1 MDDTIY
7 KAMPVLNTLGINV
20 NQYAPDNNALQ
31 FAKAITKIGA
41 GIVEQKKTSEFNS
54 KVAQINQLESKFKN
68 EVLVNKDVDLQDPVK
83 REEIFKKANEITELQ
98 KQTILDYK
106 YLDSNDIQKL
116 EGLLYKHT
124 GERAFDLQNDTNKI
138 MIKQAIDGAISNNQ
152 EMFAYIEGSGRNAD
166 KSEYYAAVFS
176 NIDIMKTNGE
186 MDKGLYKT
194 VFDELVKAESFGEKT
209 YLSEKLLNKNIK
221 YNQIITEFESWKKEV
236 TSDEYLEKKA
246 SDMVKEFKGS
256 EEQKQATKDYLKY
269 SLKSTY
275 EKMIMEQTPY
285 VMQQF
290 ATEQERQLQQER
302 FEKQYAL
309 DAERLTYEKRRDE
322 EYKVQQAID
331 RGDTLGALSLAN
343 GYNTTMS
350 DIFVGNNF
358 SRVTGGITLDK
369 AIANNQTINVF
380 SNEKLTAL
388 RNAKK
393 ISYDSGKGLP
403 DFFHTNLKS
412 EIDSLPNGQAKE
424 MYIRNLDAQGLIP
437 YRISRMYLNN
447 DPDFN
452 RAMQSLTMIETQTG
466 GVKNRIDVS
475 YMNNNQFKENFT
487 KYGLDNQQQQYLTDS
502 ITAWSNTGLLP
513 RGVIINNGQNFARN
527 VRDAYISN
535 TEFRNMVDSEARL
548 IKKYGSKSSFRVLS
562 ISQDLVNQAGNNAAN
577 NAVSEK
583 AYINRSNGSRANPGK
598 VEILRK
604 NNNSGK
610 TTKTQK
616 TTTNSGKKINY
627 FNNSR

>member
-20 NQYAPDNNALQ
+20 NQYAPDNNALLM
-31 FAKAITKIGA
+31 AKAITKIGS

-116 EGLLYKHT
+116 EGLLYKYT
-124 GERAFDLQNDTNKI
+124 GERAFELQNDTNKI

-152 EMFAYIEGSGRNAD
+152 EMFAYIEGAGRNAD

-186 MDKGLYKT
+186 MDKALYKT

-256 EEQKQATKDYLKY
+256 EEQKQATKDYLKN

-437 YRISRMYLNN
+437 YQISRMYLNN

-452 RAMQSLTMIETQTG
+452 RAMQSLTAIETQTG

-487 KYGLDNQQQQYLTDS
+487 KYGLDNQQQQYLTDR
-502 ITAWSNTGLLP
+502 ITAWSNTGSLP
-513 RGVIINNGQNFARN
+513 RGVIINNGQDFARN

-535 TEFRNMVDSEARL
+535 TEFRNMLDSEARL
-548 IKKYGSKSSFRVLS
+548 IKKYGSKSSFRVIP
-562 ISQDLVNQAGNNAAN
+562 ISQDLVNQAGDNAAR
-577 NAVSEK
+577 AGAPQK
-583 AYINRSNGSRANPGK
+583 AYIDREDGSRDKPGK
-598 VEILRK
+598 VQVLGNGNK
-604 NNNSGK
+604 NNSS
-610 TTKTQK
+610 KTQK
-616 TTTNSGKKINY
+616 TETKDGKKIQY
-627 FNNSR
+627 FESVR